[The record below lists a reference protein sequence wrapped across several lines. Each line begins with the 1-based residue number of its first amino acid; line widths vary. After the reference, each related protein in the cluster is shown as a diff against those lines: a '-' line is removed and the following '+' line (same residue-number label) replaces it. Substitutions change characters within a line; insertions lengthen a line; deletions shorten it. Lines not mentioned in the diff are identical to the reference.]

1 MLGRDDCGALVV
13 GRRAD
18 LAVWDVATAA
28 NTGAWD
34 VVAGLVLCPPAGVR
48 DLFVEGRAVV
58 AGGALLGVPM
68 ATILADA
75 RRSIARLRDL

>member
-1 MLGRDDCGALVV
+1 MV

-18 LAVWDVATAA
+18 LAVWDVAGSA

-34 VVAGLVLCPPAGVR
+34 PVAGLILCPPAGVR
-48 DLFVEGRAVV
+48 DLFVEGRAIVS
-58 AGGALLGVPM
+58 GGALVSTCQ

-75 RRSIARLRDL
+75 RRSIERLRAG